1 MGLSR
6 ITPLS
11 LTQIQAR
18 FKGKSTSWGGN
29 KKKIVNKFYGYARVW
44 IVWKSKTFLHEP
56 QSLENLTG
64 LPHTH
69 RNEDLYF

>member
-1 MGLSR
+1 LSNETATTA
-6 ITPLS
+6 IHAQMHENL
-11 LTQIQAR
+11 LVGEGI
-18 FKGKSTSWGGN
+18 

-44 IVWKSKTFLHEP
+44 IVWKSKAFPHEP